1 MDQLE
6 GMEKDILIEI
16 ATIGSGNASMALS
29 KMLSKK
35 FEVKV
40 PMLKLIPI
48 EKISEMMGDSEQVIT
63 VVLIKIIGD
72 VPGTMM
78 LLFNPENA
86 IKLTEQL
93 TGRTKRDG
101 ILDEADRSALKEV
114 GNILSGSALNALADF
129 LDFTLVQSIP
139 DIATDMLS
147 AVINT
152 TIADLGETADKVL
165 LLETVFRDEENT
177 VEGKYYLL
185 FDPKSTR
192 VILDAVKKKIA
203 K

>member
-1 MDQLE
+1 MGELGE
-6 GMEKDILIEI
+6 MEKDILIEI

-29 KMLSKK
+29 KMLNKK
-35 FEVKV
+35 FDVKV
-40 PMLKLIPI
+40 PSLQLIPV
-48 EKISEMMGDSEQVIT
+48 EKISEMMGNSEKIIT

-78 LLFNPENA
+78 LLFDPENA
-86 IKLTEQL
+86 IKLAEQL
-93 TGRTKRDG
+93 TNRVKKDG
-101 ILDEADRSALKEV
+101 ILDEADRSALKEL

-129 LDFTLVQSIP
+129 LDFILVQSIP

-152 TIADLGETADKVL
+152 ITAELGESADKILV
-165 LLETVFRDEENT
+165 LETVFRDEIDT

-185 FDPKSTR
+185 FDPKATQA
-192 VILDAVKKKIA
+192 ILDAVKKKISG
-203 K
+203 

>member
-1 MDQLE
+1 MNELKELE
-6 GMEKDILIEI
+6 EDILIEI

-29 KMLSKK
+29 KMLNKK

-40 PMLKLIPI
+40 PKLEVVPI
-48 EKISEMMGDSEQVIT
+48 EKISEIMGDSEQLIT

-78 LLFNPENA
+78 LLFSPENA
-86 IKLTEQL
+86 VKLAKQL
-93 TGRTKRDG
+93 TNRIKNDG

-129 LDFTLVQSIP
+129 LGFTLVQSIP

-152 TIADLGETADKVL
+152 IIAQLGETADKVL
-165 LLETVFRDEENT
+165 LLETVFQDEVDT
-177 VEGKYYLL
+177 VKGKYYLL
-185 FDPKSTR
+185 FDPKSTQ
-192 VILDAVKKKIA
+192 VILDGVKKKII

>member
-1 MDQLE
+1 MNELE
-6 GMEKDILIEI
+6 GMEKDILTEV

-29 KMLSKK
+29 KMLDKK

-40 PMLKLIPI
+40 PLLQLIPV
-48 EKISEMMGDSEQVIT
+48 EKISEMMGNPEQLIT
-63 VVLIKIIGD
+63 LVMIKIIGD

-86 IKLTEQL
+86 IKLAEQL
-93 TGRTKRDG
+93 TKRIKNDG

-114 GNILSGSALNALADF
+114 GNILAGSALNALADF

-139 DIATDMLS
+139 DIATDMLN

-152 TIADLGETADKVL
+152 ITADLGQEAEKVL
-165 LLETVFRDEENT
+165 VLETIFRDEAST

-185 FDPKSTR
+185 FDPKSTQA
-192 VILDAVKKKIA
+192 ILDAVKKKINQ
-203 K
+203 

>member
-1 MDQLE
+1 MNELAE
-6 GMEKDILIEI
+6 IEKDILTEI

-29 KMLSKK
+29 KMLDKK

-40 PMLKLIPI
+40 PVLQLIPV
-48 EKISEMMGDSEQVIT
+48 EKISEMMGDSEQLTT

-86 IKLTEQL
+86 IKLAEQL
-93 TGRTKRDG
+93 TKREKNDG
-101 ILDEADRSALKEV
+101 ILDEVDRSALKEV

-139 DIATDMLS
+139 DTATDMLS
-147 AVINT
+147 AIINT
-152 TIADLGETADKVL
+152 TIAQLGESADKVL
-165 LLETVFRDEENT
+165 VLETVFKDETST

-185 FDPKSTR
+185 FDPKSTFA
-192 VILDAVKKKIA
+192 ILEAVKKKIS
-203 K
+203 